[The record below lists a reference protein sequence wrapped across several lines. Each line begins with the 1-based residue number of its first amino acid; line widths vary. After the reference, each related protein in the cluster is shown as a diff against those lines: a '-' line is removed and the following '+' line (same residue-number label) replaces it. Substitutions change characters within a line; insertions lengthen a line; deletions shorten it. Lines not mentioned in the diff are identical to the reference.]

1 MTTAASVWLGHAGGR
16 SWSCDQ
22 CKEKRGLRALR
33 GNCGGPFR
41 EELPQSRRDDRGVFV
56 PAYRI
61 APDCDESFSE
71 YEFRS
76 CPVAGVNQLAPLIG
90 AYNRHR
96 SGLYP
101 LSHAYPSPTCALIDV
116 METLESNRNS
126 AALRAQQRMIDEGKA

>member
-1 MTTAASVWLGHAGGR
+1 MITAASVWLGHAGGR

-22 CKEKRGLRALR
+22 CRDKKGLRALR

-41 EELPQSRRDDRGVFV
+41 EGLPQSRRDDRGVYV

-61 APDCDESFSE
+61 A
-71 YEFRS
+71 
-76 CPVAGVNQLAPLIG
+76 PVAGVNQLAPLIG

-101 LSHAYPSPTCALIDV
+101 LSHAYPSPSCALIDV

-126 AALRAQQRMIDEGKA
+126 ATLRAQKRMIDESKS